1 MKLDDLESQ
10 GLIERV
16 EPNLGNVK
24 RALERAQRGL
34 QREFLE
40 SLKRKREI
48 YSKDKALK
56 SSSFLYHKKGH
67 R

>member
-48 YSKDKALK
+48 YSKDMALK

>member
-48 YSKDKALK
+48 YSKDNVLK
-56 SSSFLYHKKGH
+56 PSTFLYHKKGH